1 MKDMQN
7 TLIDNSDQFRL
18 VNYLNELA
26 NDTKCNEICIATGYW
41 DLKGTKLLY
50 DALLPFFERGG
61 KMRLLIGEE
70 PTVRSYQLQTDIPKE
85 EKFPDFYIQRDV
97 NQLTEEYA
105 PVAQML
111 LQYSNIEEQNNSQIQ
126 IRVYGQKGEEK
137 KFLHAKCYIF
147 LGEGQ
152 AYRIALPVLYLN
164 TILTRRISYGLT
176 KCGRMRVAK
185 NGQVYSSKIFYKRL
199 LFLMS
204 LLLSQINLKINHSLH
219 TKHISVC

>member
-1 MKDMQN
+1 MNENMKDMQN

-111 LQYSNIEEQNNSQIQ
+111 LRAI
-126 IRVYGQKGEEK
+126 
-137 KFLHAKCYIF
+137 
-147 LGEGQ
+147 
-152 AYRIALPVLYLN
+152 
-164 TILTRRISYGLT
+164 
-176 KCGRMRVAK
+176 
-185 NGQVYSSKIFYKRL
+185 YSSEKDK
-199 LFLMS
+199 LMEY
-204 LLLSQINLKINHSLH
+204 LAVVTLRREACKTMLS
-219 TKHISVC
+219 